1 MIEWLARHRMALSIV
16 FGILVPYPGSYVP
29 IGLIFAVLLPTGGY
43 WAIGIFAGGGG
54 PSLLLLLGAIAL
66 AYAAAFWALT
76 TVVLRRMFRVGLPWW
91 PPRSPPVPWETLP
104 RRTPGHKPCRTSVR
118 SAGLAIHPATT
129 SLSRIKR
136 RQYALL
142 VLAFHSTSV
151 NSNRHHLDDEN
162 TSPAATPLRL
172 RSR

>member
-54 PSLLLLLGAIAL
+54 PSLLLFLGAIAL

-104 RRTPGHKPCRTSVR
+104 RRTLGPQALPDLCPECGARYPSRYYFAQPDQEASVCAACASVSQHKRQLQS
-118 SAGLAIHPATT
+118 S
-129 SLSRIKR
+129 SSR
-136 RQYALL
+136 
-142 VLAFHSTSV
+142 
-151 NSNRHHLDDEN
+151 
-162 TSPAATPLRL
+162 
-172 RSR
+172 